1 RSIQIKLRYTVFF
14 VTLAL
19 QLSFYC
25 IPANYIAEE
34 GLAVARA
41 LYSSKWYSHH
51 FPSLKVPLLLM
62 TQNAQR
68 GITIKAGGLV
78 AINTETFVN
87 VLKVAWHPT
96 SDESFYIFPDP
107 SHMVRLVRNRFREKD
122 LIITDDDG
130 SEICWQYREQLYDL
144 QDK

>member
-25 IPANYIAEE
+25 IPANYIADEA
-34 GLAVARA
+34 LAVARA
-41 LYSSKWYSHH
+41 IYFSKWYSHH
-51 FPSLKVPLLLM
+51 FPCLKVPLLLM
-62 TQNAQR
+62 MQNAQR

-87 VLKVAWHPT
+87 
-96 SDESFYIFPDP
+96 
-107 SHMVRLVRNRFREKD
+107 
-122 LIITDDDG
+122 
-130 SEICWQYREQLYDL
+130 
-144 QDK
+144 